1 MMRAALIITT
11 LLLYGPAKAQD
22 FYAGKTISI
31 LVNYGA
37 GGNADT
43 DARLLAKH
51 WARHIPG
58 HPTII
63 IQNAPGAGGLRA
75 INVLGKKAGVDT
87 SGLNVGF
94 FTVNPVSPLVEDP
107 ALQVSMTGDLIPIGG
122 TSGWTIVYGRTDIQ
136 PGLKRPEDIVKA
148 KKVFV
153 GGYSKGS
160 SHDARLKLA
169 LDVLGV
175 EFSSVTG
182 FPGQNDVLKAFLQNE
197 VNLSASSLPAY
208 LSLVVPNAI
217 TPGIGLSLWHYD
229 LIGADG
235 QIEGSAELSR
245 NGIPRLSE
253 LYQRIYGAVPKGDTF
268 EALLHLNNLGAR
280 LQRGVFLPRGAPRE
294 AVEALQSSYES
305 VLRDPAFIADYE
317 KVNNEKPESI
327 NARGVEQV
335 LQAMQ
340 KVPQSVRAVLKHA
353 TAE

>member
-1 MMRAALIITT
+1 MIRAGIFIAILLIC
-11 LLLYGPAKAQD
+11 GPAKAQE

-107 ALQVSMTGDLIPIGG
+107 ALQVSMTNDLIPIGG

-175 EFSSVTG
+175 EFSPVTG

-217 TPGIGLSLWHYD
+217 TPGIGMSLWHYD

-235 QIEGSAELSR
+235 QTEGSAELSQ

-253 LYQRIYGAVPKGDTF
+253 LYRRIHGVAPTGDTF
-268 EALLHLNNLGAR
+268 DALLHLNNLGAR

-294 AVEALQSSYES
+294 AVTALQSSYEN

-317 KVNNEKPESI
+317 KVNNEKPEGI

-335 LQAMQ
+335 LQSMH
-340 KVPQSVRAVLKHA
+340 KVPQSVRAVLKQA

>member
-1 MMRAALIITT
+1 MLRAALFLAISLIV
-11 LLLYGPAKAQD
+11 LPAKAQD

-58 HPTII
+58 HPTMI

-75 INVLGKKAGVDT
+75 INVLGKKAGLDQ

-107 ALQVSMTGDLIPIGG
+107 ALQISMTHDLIPVGG
-122 TSGWTIVYGRTDIQ
+122 TSGWTIAYGRTDIQ
-136 PGLKRPEDIVKA
+136 PGLKRPDDIVKA
-148 KKVFV
+148 RRVFV

-175 EFSSVTG
+175 EFTPVTG
-182 FPGQNDVLKAFLQNE
+182 FPGQNDVLKAFMQNE

-217 TPGIGLSLWHYD
+217 KTGIGISLWHYD

-235 QIEGSAELSR
+235 QTEGNAELSHH
-245 NGIPRLSE
+245 GIPRLSE
-253 LYQRIYGAVPKGDTF
+253 LYKRIHGVAPSGDTF
-268 EALLHLNNLGAR
+268 DALLHLNNLGAR
-280 LQRGVFLPRGAPRE
+280 LQRGVFLPRGTPHE
-294 AVEALQSSYES
+294 AVVALQSSYAR
-305 VLRDPAFIADYE
+305 VMRDPAFIADYE
-317 KVNNEKPESI
+317 KVNNEKPEGI
-327 NARGVEQV
+327 DARGVEQV

-340 KVPQSVRAVLKHA
+340 KVPPSVRAVLKQA